1 MSQSTLDEDEL
12 FGEAASEVREDV
24 EASLERAGD
33 ALPDTDE
40 IWNVEADNT
49 LGALNALRSALDT
62 GDAADHL
69 RDAKKWYT
77 MGERADAFEDA
88 DDLATEIERVEAAI
102 ADIEDAKEQVGD
114 LTSTIPGLKN
124 TLEGLG
130 TAEDEGGSADDDD
143 ETEGTDAESEDAEAD
158 ESEETDDE
166 PEGADA
172 EEAET
177 AAD

>member
-88 DDLATEIERVEAAI
+88 DDLAEEIETVADLVDDVDEAR
-102 ADIEDAKEQVGD
+102 EQVGD
-114 LTSTIPGLKN
+114 LTATIPQLRS
-124 TLEGLG
+124 TLEEF
-130 TAEDEGGSADDDD
+130 EDEGA
-143 ETEGTDAESEDAEAD
+143 DAEAD
-158 ESEETDDE
+158 
-166 PEGADA
+166 ADA
-172 EEAET
+172 EEAE
-177 AAD
+177 A

>member
-24 EASLERAGD
+24 EASLRQASD
-33 ALPDTDE
+33 SLPDTDD

-88 DDLATEIERVEAAI
+88 DDLEAEIGRVEEAI
-102 ADIEDAKEQVGD
+102 EDIEDAKSQVGD

-124 TLEGLG
+124 TLEDLQHA
-130 TAEDEGGSADDDD
+130 AEESGERADETDERADETDDEADADEDAEEADEAQADD
-143 ETEGTDAESEDAEAD
+143 EDAEA
-158 ESEETDDE
+158 E
-166 PEGADA
+166 AA
-172 EEAET
+172 E
-177 AAD
+177 